1 MLQYLENLSVIFQ
14 FMWIDIS
21 AMLRSI
27 RMSSL
32 TEICHVSQKL
42 LKEFEWKNI
51 EIIITINFTPLITTN
66 LTISRKRIGYFS
78 IFLDRNLRLVA
89 LYTHAKFEQNLTC
102 TSKVIKGQRLPGLR
116 KTY

>member
-51 EIIITINFTPLITTN
+51 EIIIIINFTPLITTN

-78 IFLDRNLRLVA
+78 IFLDRNLRLI
-89 LYTHAKFEQNLTC
+89 LNYPNAKFQANPSC
-102 TSKVIKGQRLPGLR
+102 GS
-116 KTY
+116 